1 MAPEHVPNPAELDDL
16 VRGAGNPHAPRG
28 SFDNPR
34 AAEDAAA
41 AAAFLAAAETD
52 AWGTTPPTP
61 AMPQSAQNMLEQLF
75 QPPVVGAL
83 EGSNLQEI
91 EGVQSALA
99 CASMCT
105 ELGGTCRSFDF
116 SAVYSRCY
124 LGSAALDGGSTNGA
138 SQFLYYERRTVPG
151 GRHAAA
157 GEPLHGGAFDLMKD
171 ALDELRGVAERQAEH
186 TKVLLDSHNKAS
198 QDNADI
204 DAQQDALHSK
214 IEAHNERVVEEI
226 HDLIEARAPGT
237 AAQHCPPGYSGTG
250 CLDFT
255 TIVRSPQHVLH
266 HLQDT
271 KAAHTTLL
279 VASASLNFKSAV
291 RRARRPR
298 AVSMAS
304 LGLIHGACCGA
315 QVLNFPAGKLMRL
328 EGRTVSEDAPLPVLA
343 NIQGVEVQGAL
354 TEAAIDSVAVSSAH
368 AGSCVDRA
376 PLRVCHAE
384 PWSYPRCVVCCAG
397 TSPSAT
403 ARRWLSRAASSPA
416 RSRCASTAGC
426 PSASR
431 RSPRRSCSPAR
442 ASTVSSQTL
451 AASRGEPP
459 CDPQGVL

>member
-1 MAPEHVPNPAELDDL
+1 MLLTLSYQSSTA
-16 VRGAGNPHAPRG
+16 
-28 SFDNPR
+28 
-34 AAEDAAA
+34 
-41 AAAFLAAAETD
+41 
-52 AWGTTPPTP
+52 TTPAAGTRAVATRVFPPGSTATTSTTSP
-61 AMPQSAQNMLEQLF
+61 GEPSTLATKPHGPCPSSANDAKRC
-75 QPPVVGAL
+75 GATCT
-83 EGSNLQEI
+83 NLLSSPRRYAPFGR
-91 EGVQSALA
+91 GV
-99 CASMCT
+99 CT
-105 ELGGTCRSFDF
+105 EMRLTSVPEV
-116 SAVYSRCY
+116 A
-124 LGSAALDGGSTNGA
+124 GSTNGA